1 MVLDLKVP
9 IKKQLP
15 QLSFKMQL
23 VISNKRRFNLIH
35 LISLISSYVDIR
47 RHGYRLEFS
56 SKK

>member
-23 VISNKRRFNLIH
+23 VISNKCRFNLIH
-35 LISLISSYVDIR
+35 LISLISSYVDKK
-47 RHGYRLEFS
+47 HG
-56 SKK
+56 

>member
-56 SKK
+56 S